1 MGWKMKK
8 IFLLLLIAV
17 CFFFTGCGKYGEKD
31 VIKDLKKEINNS
43 KGYSL
48 TGTLKIVN
56 NDDTYDY
63 DVSVVYKE
71 NDLFKV
77 TLRNKAND
85 HEQIILKNKDGVYVV
100 TPSLNKSFKFQSEW
114 PYNNSQVYLLQ
125 SLLDDIESDQNRV
138 FEQNDEGF
146 VFTTQVNYPNNRK
159 LINQKITLDKDLNI
173 KMVEV
178 YNENNVPQMTMVF
191 STYELNKD
199 INDDEFN
206 LNNLVKT
213 IEPEEET
220 TSTLDDII
228 YPLYIPSG
236 TALVSQEEIEKT
248 NGKRVIMTFEGEKDF
263 LFIEET
269 ADIEEEFSIIP
280 TYGEPYLL
288 VDTVGALTET
298 SVNWISNG
306 VEYYLVSDVMSQD
319 ELVEIAKSVVS
330 VGSLK

>member
-1 MGWKMKK
+1 MKK
-8 IFLLLLIAV
+8 IFLLLLISV
-17 CFFFTGCGKYGEKD
+17 CFLFTGCGKYDEKD
-31 VIKDLKKEINNS
+31 VIKDLKKEINNA

-63 DVSVVYKE
+63 DVSVVFKKK
-71 NDLFKV
+71 DLFKV

-85 HEQIILKNKDGVYVV
+85 HEQIILKNDNGVYVV

-114 PYNNSQVYLLQ
+114 PYNNSQIYLLQ
-125 SLLDDIESDQNRV
+125 SLMSDIENDKNRA
-138 FEQNDEGF
+138 FEKNTDGYI
-146 VFTTQVNYPNNRK
+146 FTTQVNYPNNRK
-159 LINQKITLDKDLNI
+159 LINQKITLDNDLKI

-178 YNENNVPQMTMVF
+178 YNENNVPQMTIVF
-191 STYELNKD
+191 STYELNKA

-206 LNNLVKT
+206 LDNLIKT

-220 TSTLDDII
+220 SSLDEII
-228 YPLYIPSG
+228 YPLYIPTG
-236 TALVSQEEIEKT
+236 TALISQEEIKKT
-248 NGKRVIMTFEGEKDF
+248 NGKRIIMTFEGEKDF

-269 ADIEEEFSIIP
+269 VDIENEFSVIP

-298 SVNWISNG
+298 SVSWISNG
-306 VEYYLVSDVMSQD
+306 IEYYLVSDVMSQD

>member
-8 IFLLLLIAV
+8 IFLVLLITI
-17 CFFFTGCGKYGEKD
+17 CFLFTGCGKYGEKD

-43 KGYSL
+43 KGYNL

-63 DVSVVYKE
+63 DVSVVYKK

-159 LINQKITLDKDLNI
+159 LINQKITVDKDLNI

>member
-1 MGWKMKK
+1 MKK
-8 IFLLLLIAV
+8 IFLVLLITI
-17 CFFFTGCGKYGEKD
+17 CFLFTGCGKYGEKD

-43 KGYSL
+43 KGYNL

-63 DVSVVYKE
+63 DVSVVYKK

-159 LINQKITLDKDLNI
+159 LINQKITMDKDLNI